1 MKHAKRLCLLGLAL
15 SIAGSVAAQEA
26 KPLADFA
33 IVGAR
38 IEIGDGRVIENGTV
52 VVRGGKIAEVTT
64 SNKTPAG
71 MDVVSAAGKTL
82 YPGFIDAYSTRNLA
96 LPADGDLS
104 VGAPDTVTRAPATM
118 WQGNRKGVSPEV
130 DASEVLS
137 FDTDESA
144 HKAGIAAALLVPGRG
159 SIRGLGAVVN
169 LLPKDAGERV
179 VEPRVAMGMSF
190 RGAGGGGP
198 GGGGGGGG
206 YPGNI
211 LGIIA
216 LMRQKLSD
224 AQYYA
229 LYPEAEPVE
238 AQTPKWLLGARA
250 LRPVVNGLT
259 PVVFA
264 ADLDREIYRAFRLAD
279 EFKLRLILSG
289 GRDAYLHLDEIKRRN
304 VPVLLG
310 LGIPSEPNTQPDK
323 DDVPP
328 GDAIPVEYR
337 KERHANWSEQIQNA
351 KKLFEGGVTVAFSS
365 DGDTMSGFL
374 NNVRRVIQSGV
385 PRTEAL
391 KALTVNPAN
400 ILRVSDR
407 LGSIEVGKL
416 ANFTL
421 MDGDFA
427 DAKTKVEMVWI
438 AGNKVYEFKEE
449 GR

>member
-1 MKHAKRLCLLGLAL
+1 M
-15 SIAGSVAAQEA
+15 
-26 KPLADFA
+26 ADFA

-71 MDVVSAAGKTL
+71 IEVVSAAGKTL
-82 YPGFIDAYSTRNLA
+82 YPGFLDAYSTRNLA
-96 LPADGDLS
+96 LPTEGDLN
-104 VGAPDTVTRAPATM
+104 VGAPDSVTRAPATM
-118 WQGNRKGVSPEV
+118 WQGNRKGVTPEY
-130 DASEVLS
+130 DASEILN
-137 FDTDESA
+137 FDNDDSA
-144 HKAGIAAALLVPGRG
+144 HKAGIATSFLVPGRG

-190 RGAGGGGP
+190 RGAAGGGP
-198 GGGGGGGG
+198 GGGGGGGGGG

-216 LMRQKLSD
+216 LMRQKLAD

-229 LYPEAEPVE
+229 LYPEAEPIE

-279 EFKLRLILSG
+279 EFKFRLILSG

-304 VPVLLG
+304 VPILLG

-328 GDAIPVEYR
+328 GDAIPVEFR
-337 KERHANWSEQIQNA
+337 KERHVTWSEQIQNA
-351 KKLFEGGVTVAFSS
+351 KKLFECGVTVAFSS
-365 DGDTMSGFL
+365 DGDTMGGFL

-407 LGSIEVGKL
+407 LGSIEVGKM
-416 ANFTL
+416 ANLTL
-421 MDGDFA
+421 MSGDFA
-427 DAKTKVEMVWI
+427 DAKTTVEMVWV
-438 AGNKVYEFKEE
+438 AGSKVYEAKEE